1 MSAITIRNLPEPV
14 HDSLRQMAASDNV
27 SVEALVRN
35 LLATA
40 AAAGVKTTEIT
51 GMSEAAMPWSVK
63 SAAAQSTPD
72 LWGAL
77 KGTVHVPPETDLS
90 AAADSWEAAR

>member
-1 MSAITIRNLPEPV
+1 
-14 HDSLRQMAASDNV
+14 MAASDNV

-51 GMSEAAMPWSVK
+51 GMSEAAMPWNVK
-63 SAAAQSTPD
+63 SAAQSTPD